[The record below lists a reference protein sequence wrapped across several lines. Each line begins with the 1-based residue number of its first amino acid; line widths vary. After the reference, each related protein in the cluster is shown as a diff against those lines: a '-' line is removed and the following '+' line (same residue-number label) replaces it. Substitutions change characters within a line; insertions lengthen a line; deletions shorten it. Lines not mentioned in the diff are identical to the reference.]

1 VVRRAPINLVRCA
14 PALVYRAPVNR
25 ALLTWSDAGTEGPSP
40 SHHGK
45 RPSSDRG
52 PVLRLLEQD
61 ESRYDA
67 VVVLAIPAG
76 ETPAKRLVSAI
87 ATSTPRA
94 ELRLVAVGDPSD
106 HGQLFRALAPVVK
119 ELKRLFPPGEWALD
133 VLLSAGT
140 PQAQT
145 IFVILVQAG
154 ILPARLL
161 QVIPAAFVPDPHPR
175 AIREVRLD
183 IEGFPE
189 IRALRA
195 EVVRLRAEVRARA
208 PSLVGE
214 SEPMRRLATRLAR
227 VAATDVPALIL
238 GETGTGKELVARAIH
253 DGSDR
258 ARGPF
263 IAESCGV
270 FAEGVVASELFGH
283 EAGAFTGAS
292 ARRRGLFEQAHGGTL
307 LLDEVGELAPRVQ
320 TALLRVL
327 QEGALRRV
335 GGEARI
341 DVDVRI
347 LAATHRDLAAMVA
360 EGTFRED
367 LYYRLRGAT
376 IQVPP
381 LRERPSDLD
390 ALIATFLD
398 EARPKKGARRLEI
411 TRQARQALAA
421 YAWPGNVRELRAE
434 VRRWA
439 VFCEGTIDVDD
450 LAEEIVRG
458 PRASAGI
465 AIHPGKPGGSAIDEG
480 PRATLEAAVRAAE
493 IAAIGAALHAR
504 EGNLSRTA
512 RALGIDRNTLKRKLA
527 LFDLRPGELSPRA
540 PDPPSPRRR

>member
-1 VVRRAPINLVRCA
+1 MVHGAPTTVVHDA
-14 PALVYRAPVNR
+14 PALVYPAPVNR
-25 ALLTWSDAGTEGPSP
+25 ALLTWSDAGTIGPSP

-67 VVVLAIPAG
+67 VVVLAIPTGGA
-76 ETPAKRLVSAI
+76 PAQRLVAEI

-94 ELRLVAVGDPSD
+94 ELRLVDVDDPSD
-106 HGQLFRALAPVVK
+106 HGKLFRALAPIVK
-119 ELKRLFPPGEWALD
+119 DLKRRFPPGEWALD

-145 IFVILVQAG
+145 LFVILVQAG

-195 EVVRLRAEVRARA
+195 EVVRLRAEARARA

-214 SEPMRRLATRLAR
+214 SEPMRLLATRLAR
-227 VAATDVPALIL
+227 VAATDVPVLIL

-253 DGSDR
+253 DSSDR

-270 FAEGVVASELFGH
+270 FAEGVLASELFGH

-376 IQVPP
+376 IEVPP
-381 LRERPSDLD
+381 LRARTSDLD

-398 EARPKKGARRLEI
+398 EARPKKSRRMEV
-411 TRQARQALAA
+411 TRKARQALAA
-421 YAWPGNVRELRAE
+421 HAWPGNVRELRAE

-439 VFCEGTIDVDD
+439 VFCEGTIDVED

-458 PRASAGI
+458 PQASTSSPVRPEIKGES
-465 AIHPGKPGGSAIDEG
+465 PPDESAL
-480 PRATLEAAVRAAE
+480 PTLEAAVRAAE
-493 IAAIGAALHAR
+493 IAAIMASLRAH
-504 EGNLSRTA
+504 EGNLSQTA

-527 LFDLRPGELSPRA
+527 LFDLRPGGLSPRA
-540 PDPPSPRRR
+540 PDPPSRRRR

>member
-1 VVRRAPINLVRCA
+1 MVRDAPINVVQHA
-14 PALVYRAPVNR
+14 PALVYHAPVNR
-25 ALLTWSDAGTEGPSP
+25 ALLTWSDAGTVGPSP
-40 SHHGK
+40 DHHGK
-45 RPSSDRG
+45 RPASDRG
-52 PVLRLLEQD
+52 PVLRLLEQE

-67 VVVLAIPAG
+67 VIVLAIPTGEAPARRLLTEVAARAG
-76 ETPAKRLVSAI
+76 RASLHLVDI
-87 ATSTPRA
+87 D
-94 ELRLVAVGDPSD
+94 DPSD
-106 HGQLFRALAPVVK
+106 HGKLFRALAPLVK
-119 ELKRLFPPGEWALD
+119 EVKRLFPSGAWELD

-145 IFVILVQAG
+145 LFVILAQAG

-175 AIREVRLD
+175 AVREVCLD

-208 PSLVGE
+208 PALVSE
-214 SEPMRRLATRLAR
+214 SEPMRLLSARVAR
-227 VAATDVPALIL
+227 VAATDVPVLIL

-270 FAEGVVASELFGH
+270 FAEGVLASELFGH

-341 DVDVRI
+341 EVDVRI

-360 EGTFRED
+360 DGSFRED

-376 IQVPP
+376 IEVPP
-381 LRERPSDLD
+381 LRARPGDLD
-390 ALIATFLD
+390 ALIAAFLE
-398 EARPKKGARRLEI
+398 EARPKKGGRRLEI
-411 TRQARQALAA
+411 TRKARQALAA

-434 VRRWA
+434 VRRWC
-439 VFCEGTIDVDD
+439 VFCDEVVEVED
-450 LAEEIVRG
+450 LAKEITLPPSPPLSHDLGATDPRCGGESRG
-458 PRASAGI
+458 GYRDRRGAPRARRQPQP
-465 AIHPGKPGGSAIDEG
+465 H
-480 PRATLEAAVRAAE
+480 
-493 IAAIGAALHAR
+493 GALARHRSQHAQAQ
-504 EGNLSRTA
+504 A
-512 RALGIDRNTLKRKLA
+512 RALRARSRSRARARAARRG
-527 LFDLRPGELSPRA
+527 LR
-540 PDPPSPRRR
+540 DQ

>member
-1 VVRRAPINLVRCA
+1 VVHDAPLIVVHHA
-14 PALVYRAPVNR
+14 PAVVYRAPVNR
-25 ALLTWSDAGTEGPSP
+25 VLLTWSDAGTVGPSP
-40 SHHGK
+40 AHHGK
-45 RPSSDRG
+45 RPPSDRG
-52 PVLRLLEQD
+52 PVLRLLEQE

-67 VVVLAIPAG
+67 VIVLAIPTG
-76 ETPAKRLVSAI
+76 ESPARRLVTEI
-87 ATSTPRA
+87 AARAPRA
-94 ELRLVAVGDPSD
+94 ELRLVDVDDPSD
-106 HGQLFRALAPVVK
+106 HAALFRALAPVVK
-119 ELKRLFPPGEWALD
+119 EMKRLFPQGAWALD

-145 IFVILVQAG
+145 LFVILAQAG

-161 QVIPAAFVPDPHPR
+161 QVIPAAFVPHPHPR

-189 IRALRA
+189 IRSLRA
-195 EVVRLRAEVRARA
+195 EIVRLRAEVRARA
-208 PSLVGE
+208 PTLVGE
-214 SEPMRRLATRLAR
+214 SEPMRLLATRLAR
-227 VAATDVPALIL
+227 VAATDVPVLIL

-253 DGSDR
+253 EASAR

-270 FAEGVVASELFGH
+270 FAEGVLASELFGH

-335 GGEARI
+335 GGEARV

-360 EGTFRED
+360 DGTFRED

-381 LRERPSDLD
+381 LRARPADLD
-390 ALIATFLD
+390 ALIAAFLD
-398 EARPKKGARRLEI
+398 ESRPKKGARRIEV
-411 TRQARQALAA
+411 TRRARQALAA
-421 YAWPGNVRELRAE
+421 YPWPGNVRELRAE

-439 VFCEGTIDVDD
+439 VFCEGTIDVED

-458 PRASAGI
+458 PVSPKSPPIPVKTGPTGTVA
-465 AIHPGKPGGSAIDEG
+465 EG
-480 PRATLEAAVRAAE
+480 ALTTLEAAVRAAE
-493 IAAIGAALHAR
+493 ITAITAALRAH

-527 LFDLRPGELSPRA
+527 LFDLSPGAPALPSRRPR
-540 PDPPSPRRR
+540 

>member
-1 VVRRAPINLVRCA
+1 M
-14 PALVYRAPVNR
+14 NR
-25 ALLTWSDAGTEGPSP
+25 ALLTWSDAGTVGPAP
-40 SHHGK
+40 DHHGK
-45 RPSSDRG
+45 RPASDRG
-52 PVLRLLEQD
+52 PVLRLLEQQELERRELEQD
-61 ESRYDA
+61 LEQGLEPELGRSGYDA
-67 VVVLAIPAG
+67 VIVLAIPTG
-76 ETPAKRLVSAI
+76 EAPARRLLAEV
-87 ATSTPRA
+87 ATRAARA
-94 ELRLVAVGDPSD
+94 ELRIIDVDDPSD
-106 HGQLFRALAPVVK
+106 YAKLFRALSPLVK
-119 ELKRLFPPGEWALD
+119 EVKRLFPSGAWKLD

-145 IFVILVQAG
+145 LFVILAQAG

-175 AIREVRLD
+175 AVREVRLD

-189 IRALRA
+189 MRALRA
-195 EVVRLRAEVRARA
+195 EVVRLRAEARARA
-208 PSLVGE
+208 PALVSE
-214 SEPMRRLATRLAR
+214 SEPMRLLATRVAR
-227 VAATDVPALIL
+227 VAATDVPVLIL

-270 FAEGVVASELFGH
+270 FAEGVLASELFGH

-341 DVDVRI
+341 EVDVRI

-360 EGTFRED
+360 EGSFRED

-376 IQVPP
+376 IEVPP
-381 LRERPSDLD
+381 LRARPGDLD
-390 ALIATFLD
+390 ALIAAFLE
-398 EARPKKGARRLEI
+398 EARPKKGGRRPEI
-411 TRQARQALAA
+411 TRKARQALAA

-434 VRRWA
+434 VRRWV
-439 VFCEGTIDVDD
+439 VFCEDVVDVED
-450 LAEEIVRG
+450 LAREIAS
-458 PRASAGI
+458 PRSPTLSAEIG
-465 AIHPGKPGGSAIDEG
+465 GKGGETERDESAVT
-480 PRATLEAAVRAAE
+480 TLEAAVRAAE
-493 IAAIGAALHAR
+493 IEVIAAALRACA
-504 EGNLSRTA
+504 GNLSHTA
-512 RALGIDRNTLKRKLA
+512 RALGIDRNTLKRKMA
-527 LFDLRPGELSPRA
+527 LYELGGEAISSRA
-540 PDPPSPRRR
+540 PDLPSPRRR